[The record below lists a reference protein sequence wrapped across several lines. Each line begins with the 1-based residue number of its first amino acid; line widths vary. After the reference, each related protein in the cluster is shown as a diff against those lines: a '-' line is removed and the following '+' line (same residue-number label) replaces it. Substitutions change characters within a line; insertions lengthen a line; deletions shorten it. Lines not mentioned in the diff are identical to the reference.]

1 MDTLTLILVAVCI
14 LGWRLRKN
22 SDRQTAAL
30 ERIAVSRVKTFSKP
44 KKIVI
49 RPAKKGCRP

>member
-1 MDTLTLILVAVCI
+1 MNTLTLILVALCI

-22 SDRQTAAL
+22 SDRQTEAL
-30 ERIAVSRVKTFSKP
+30 ERLADSRRTTFSN

-49 RPAKKGCRP
+49 RSAKKGGRP

>member
-1 MDTLTLILVAVCI
+1 MNTLTLILVALCI

-22 SDRQTAAL
+22 SDRQTEAL
-30 ERIAVSRVKTFSKP
+30 ERLANSRRTFSKP

-49 RPAKKGCRP
+49 RPAKKGGRP